1 MSKAR
6 PNVANF
12 LSGSNRALQTQQE
25 LADAKEQI
33 AELEKEIEVE
43 RQQIQ
48 SVLSGQKVSQASVSI
63 AQILRRPYQSRREK
77 DSQAFESLVQS
88 IKLYGFRG
96 AIWVQRLSN
105 GQLRL
110 IAGETRLD
118 AAIEVGLTEIVVDIV
133 ETDDITAVKLS
144 RMENVRRR
152 NLNALD
158 DTEEILYLLTLVLKQ
173 QRDKVISL
181 LYKFKNATEGKSSLD
196 PEIQGKIESVFQEV
210 APELGVMTFV
220 TSRLPLLKLPND
232 VLEAYS
238 AGKLQYTKAVE
249 LGRVGD
255 EALRQ
260 ELLSETIEQELSL
273 AELKARIRPTTS
285 PRTVTDRMEKIR
297 GQIKSI
303 NQKSVSKL
311 SKEEQQQLKKTIEDL
326 EILLQEKR
334 KELEWDSP

>member
-1 MSKAR
+1 MSKTR
-6 PNVANF
+6 PNVSTF
-12 LSGSNRALQTQQE
+12 LSGSNRSLQTQQE
-25 LADAKEQI
+25 LATAKEHI
-33 AELEKEIEVE
+33 AKLEKEVEAE

-48 SVLSGQKVSQASVSI
+48 SLLSGQIVSQASIPI

-77 DSQAFESLVQS
+77 DPQAFEALVQS

-118 AAIEVGLTEIVVDIV
+118 AAIEVGLTEIVADIV

-158 DTEEILYLLTLVLKQ
+158 DTEEILYLLTLVLEQ

-181 LYKFKNATEGKSSLD
+181 LYKFKNATEGKSSLAS
-196 PEIQGKIESVFQEV
+196 EIQHKIESVFQEV

-220 TSRLPLLKLPND
+220 TTRLPLLNIPND
-232 VLEAYS
+232 VLAAYS

-260 ELLSETIEQELSL
+260 KLLSETIELELSL
-273 AELKARIRPTTS
+273 AELKARIRPATS
-285 PRTVTDRMEKIR
+285 PRTVTDRIEKIR
-297 GQIKSI
+297 GQIKGI

-311 SKEEQQQLKKTIEDL
+311 SKEQRQQLKKTIEDL

>member
-1 MSKAR
+1 MSKTR
-6 PNVANF
+6 PNVSTF

-25 LADAKEQI
+25 LVAAKEQI
-33 AELEKEIEVE
+33 AELEKEIEAE

-48 SVLSGQKVSQASVSI
+48 SVLSGQKVSQASVPI

-77 DSQAFESLVQS
+77 DPQAFEALIQS

-118 AAIEVGLTEIVVDIV
+118 AAIEVGLTEIMVDIV
-133 ETDDITAVKLS
+133 KTDDITAVKLS

-181 LYKFKNATEGKSSLD
+181 LYKFKNAIEGKSSLD
-196 PEIQGKIESVFQEV
+196 PEIQGKIESIFQEV

-220 TSRLPLLKLPND
+220 TSRLPLLNLPND
-232 VLEAYS
+232 VLKAYT

-249 LGRVGD
+249 LGRVED

-273 AELKARIRPTTS
+273 AELKARIRPATS
-285 PRTVTDRMEKIR
+285 PRTVADRMEKIR
-297 GQIKSI
+297 GQIKGI

-311 SKEEQQQLKKTIEDL
+311 SKEQRQQLKKTIEDL

-334 KELEWDSP
+334 KEIEWDSP

>member
-77 DSQAFESLVQS
+77 DSQTFESLVQS

-196 PEIQGKIESVFQEV
+196 PEIQEKIESVFQEV

-220 TSRLPLLKLPND
+220 TSRLPLLNLPND

-260 ELLSETIEQELSL
+260 ELLSETIKQELSL
-273 AELKARIRPTTS
+273 AELKARIRPATS

>member
-25 LADAKEQI
+25 LADAKEQL
-33 AELEKEIEVE
+33 AKLEKEIEAE
-43 RQQIQ
+43 RQQIK
-48 SVLSGQKVSQASVSI
+48 SALSGQKVSQATVSI

-220 TSRLPLLKLPND
+220 TSRLPLLNLPND

-238 AGKLQYTKAVE
+238 AGKLEYTKAVE

-260 ELLSETIEQELSL
+260 ELLSETIKQKLSL

-311 SKEEQQQLKKTIEDL
+311 SKEQQQQLKKTIEDL